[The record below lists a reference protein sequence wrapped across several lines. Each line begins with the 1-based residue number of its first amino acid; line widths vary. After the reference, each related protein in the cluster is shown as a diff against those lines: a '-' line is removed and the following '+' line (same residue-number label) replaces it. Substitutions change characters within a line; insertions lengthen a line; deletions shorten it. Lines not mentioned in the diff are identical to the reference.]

1 MRTCG
6 YAFEKQTGD
15 EQAFVRRISGYDYPR
30 FHAYIRYQTS
40 DISYQKNEQVR
51 SPKPEIRNL
60 IINLHI
66 DQKKPT
72 YGSHTAHSGEY
83 DGELV
88 SAEIERIKHQAL
100 LPPTSPKNS
109 FL

>member
-1 MRTCG
+1 MRSCG
-6 YAFEKQTGD
+6 YAFEHKTNN
-15 EQAFVRRISGYDYPR
+15 EQSFVRRVTGYDYPR
-30 FHAYIRYQTS
+30 FHAYIHTKQNYTLHTK
-40 DISYQKNEQVR
+40 SYK
-51 SPKPEIRNL
+51 L

-88 SAEIERIKHQAL
+88 SAELERIKRLAAPSNQTLA
-100 LPPTSPKNS
+100 K
-109 FL
+109 